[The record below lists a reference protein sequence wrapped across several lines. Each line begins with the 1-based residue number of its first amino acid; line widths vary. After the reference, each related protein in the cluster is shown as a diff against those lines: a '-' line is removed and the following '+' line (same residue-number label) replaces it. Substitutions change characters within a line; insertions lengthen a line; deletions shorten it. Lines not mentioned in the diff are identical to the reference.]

1 MPARRTVTSV
11 RAEMKTAAAA
21 PIPFRPAPVLVASV
35 CAENLPPAR
44 AVPSVLTMP
53 FFPFTGSESTGR
65 PRPSSATL
73 TDPSA
78 CKVMV
83 TRGPAVAGVGDLFDR
98 VVDDLAQRGV
108 EHVQTEVDRRP
119 QAGVLDIV
127 EFGDVGGGVTHC
139 SSFFVK
145 AGGRAG

>member
-1 MPARRTVTSV
+1 
-11 RAEMKTAAAA
+11 
-21 PIPFRPAPVLVASV
+21 VLEASA

-78 CKVMV
+78 CKVIV
-83 TRGPAVAGVGDLFDR
+83 T
-98 VVDDLAQRGV
+98 VD
-108 EHVQTEVDRRP
+108 P
-119 QAGVLDIV
+119 P
-127 EFGDVGGGVTHC
+127 
-139 SSFFVK
+139 
-145 AGGRAG
+145 

>member
-1 MPARRTVTSV
+1 
-11 RAEMKTAAAA
+11 MKTAAAA
-21 PIPFRPAPVLVASV
+21 PIPFRPAPVLAASA

-73 TDPSA
+73 TEPSA

-83 TRGPAVAGVGDLFDR
+83 THDPPWLGSATSSIALSTSSRSAVLSTSRPRFTAGRRR
-98 VVDDLAQRGV
+98 VCW
-108 EHVQTEVDRRP
+108 T
-119 QAGVLDIV
+119 
-127 EFGDVGGGVTHC
+127 
-139 SSFFVK
+139 SSSSVMS
-145 AGGRAG
+145 AAV